1 MKIEGNV
8 LGSGEHSL
16 LCRRSFGSSHN
27 PHHRGE
33 GTRDEALRKSGR
45 EAKEDMICLPLS
57 PARTSNSWMP
67 NAPLGY
73 ANICLPN

>member
-33 GTRDEALRKSGR
+33 GTRDEALRTSGR
-45 EAKEDMICLPLS
+45 EAKEDMICLP
-57 PARTSNSWMP
+57 PVARAYFQFLDAQCPPRLCKYVLT
-67 NAPLGY
+67 
-73 ANICLPN
+73 